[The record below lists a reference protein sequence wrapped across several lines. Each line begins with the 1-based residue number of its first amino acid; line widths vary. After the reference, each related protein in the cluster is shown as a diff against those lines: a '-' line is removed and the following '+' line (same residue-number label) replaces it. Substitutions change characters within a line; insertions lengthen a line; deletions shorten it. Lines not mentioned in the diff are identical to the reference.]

1 MEKIL
6 PAQLKR
12 CVRSVLGNMSLYI
25 ATIDKRFNNNVT

>member
-12 CVRSVLGNMSLYI
+12 CAGSVLGNMSFYI
-25 ATIDKRFNNNVT
+25 ETIDKRFNNNAI